1 MQYIINQKS
10 TGWIL
15 FDKSLSDLGD
25 RCEGKLV
32 CIIFF
37 DRLRRIAVAI

>member
-15 FDKSLSDLGD
+15 FDKSLSGLGV
-25 RCEGKLV
+25 RYEGKP
-32 CIIFF
+32 F
-37 DRLRRIAVAI
+37 